1 MNDSTDRPTWTA
13 PKLVDLTRAG
23 QAEVG
28 GSTSSIEAGAGDTIY
43 SPSAPG

>member
-1 MNDSTDRPTWTA
+1 MSPTPSTPTWTA

-28 GSTSSIEAGAGDTIY
+28 VSYNINEGDGY
-43 SPSAPG
+43 SPSAPA